1 MTEADKI
8 TLCDFGRGSDMEIWG
23 KRVVL
28 REIEEQDEEMLLNL
42 NKMPEAGKVT
52 GGYSSQVSYAH
63 QMDWFRSLAECSG
76 NVRSVIA
83 DRKRREE
90 GLGILVLSDVD
101 LRNGTAEIYIKL
113 MKSARG
119 KGYGEEA
126 VKAVV
131 SYGFQ
136 ELKLKHIYANI
147 LESNMASRRL
157 FEACGFCQESVH
169 LSKAYKD
176 GHYENVCCYGIS
188 YEEHSL

>member
-1 MTEADKI
+1 
-8 TLCDFGRGSDMEIWG
+8 MEIVG

-42 NKMPEAGKVT
+42 NKMSEAAKVT
-52 GGYSSQVSYAH
+52 GGYLGPVSYAR
-63 QMDWFRSLAECSG
+63 QMDWFRSLPDCAG
-76 NVRSVIA
+76 NVRSIIA
-83 DRKRREE
+83 DRKRREQ

-119 KGYGEEA
+119 KGYGEES

-131 SYGFQ
+131 SYGFR

-147 LESNMASRRL
+147 LESNMVSRRL

-169 LSKAYKD
+169 QSKAYKD

-188 YEEHSL
+188 CEEHSCLCCETCTEWRK